1 VRVWSLDRLSVENPA
16 RSVAE
21 YLVVNALIG
30 RRGVLKAFEL
40 YIGNTSPSEIE
51 RLTGLTRTQIRGY
64 LQRVYEKTCN
74 INRARVLLKALLPL
88 LKNVDP
94 VVVNGMCTLCGAR
107 VWDHYAA
114 FIHVKNMHM
123 DIVEKHVSEILRE
136 LRRRVAKA

>member
-1 VRVWSLDRLSVENPA
+1 VGIA
-16 RSVAE
+16 K
-21 YLVVNALIG
+21 YLVSLALTG
-30 RRGVLKAFEL
+30 RQQALTALEL
-40 YIGNTSPSEIE
+40 WSANCSPSEIE

-107 VWDHYAA
+107 VWDHYTA